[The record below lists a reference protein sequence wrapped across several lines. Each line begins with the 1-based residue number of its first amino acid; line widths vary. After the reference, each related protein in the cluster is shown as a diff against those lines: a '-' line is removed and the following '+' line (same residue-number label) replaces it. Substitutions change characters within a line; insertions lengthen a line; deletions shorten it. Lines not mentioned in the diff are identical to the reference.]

1 MSEGNITM
9 DLTEVNEE
17 VDEQPLVS
25 SPEEEEPEEVPEEE
39 PEEVPEEEPAVEE
52 PAVEEPAVEEP
63 AVEEPA
69 VEEPV
74 VSEEPVVEV
83 SEEVPEPEPAPEPL
97 PEVPEPVVEE
107 EPEPCLGDEIIVE
120 CGIHQGKTFTEVLP
134 LLYEH
139 YGNVDD
145 VKVWIGKAPINGN
158 DKLNALKYLD
168 IWISENQ

>member
-25 SPEEEEPEEVPEEE
+25 APEEEEPEEVPEEE
-39 PEEVPEEEPAVEE
+39 PEEVPEEEPVVSEE
-52 PAVEEPAVEEP
+52 PVVEQPEEEPDVE
-63 AVEEPA
+63 
-69 VEEPV
+69 EEPV
-74 VSEEPVVEV
+74 VSEEP
-83 SEEVPEPEPAPEPL
+83 EEVPEPE
-97 PEVPEPVVEE
+97 PEPVVEE

-145 VKVWIGKAPINGN
+145 VKVWIGKAPINV
-158 DKLNALKYLD
+158 NALKYLD

>member
-25 SPEEEEPEEVPEEE
+25 APEEEEPEEPEEQPVVEESEEVPEEVPEEPAVEE
-39 PEEVPEEEPAVEE
+39 PEEVPE
-52 PAVEEPAVEEP
+52 
-63 AVEEPA
+63 
-69 VEEPV
+69 
-74 VSEEPVVEV
+74 
-83 SEEVPEPEPAPEPL
+83 PEPEPEPEPL
-97 PEVPEPVVEE
+97 PEVSEPVVEEEPEPVVEE

-120 CGIHQGKTFTEVLP
+120 CGIHQGKTFTETLP

-168 IWISENQ
+168 IWMSENQ

>member
-25 SPEEEEPEEVPEEE
+25 APEEEEPEEPEEQPVVEESEEVPEEVPEEPAVEE
-39 PEEVPEEEPAVEE
+39 PEEVPE
-52 PAVEEPAVEEP
+52 
-63 AVEEPA
+63 
-69 VEEPV
+69 
-74 VSEEPVVEV
+74 
-83 SEEVPEPEPAPEPL
+83 PEPEPEPEPL
-97 PEVPEPVVEE
+97 PEVSEPVVEE

-120 CGIHQGKTFTEVLP
+120 CGIHQGKTFTETLP

-168 IWISENQ
+168 IWMSENQ

>member
-25 SPEEEEPEEVPEEE
+25 APEEEEPEEVPEEE
-39 PEEVPEEEPAVEE
+39 PEEVPEEEPVVSEE
-52 PAVEEPAVEEP
+52 PVVEQPEEEPDVE
-63 AVEEPA
+63 
-69 VEEPV
+69 EEPV
-74 VSEEPVVEV
+74 VSEEP
-83 SEEVPEPEPAPEPL
+83 EEVPEPE
-97 PEVPEPVVEE
+97 PEPVVEE

-158 DKLNALKYLD
+158 DTLNALKYLD

>member
-25 SPEEEEPEEVPEEE
+25 APEEEEPEEVPEESEEPVVEEPEEVPEEPVVEE
-39 PEEVPEEEPAVEE
+39 PEEVPEEEPVVEE
-52 PAVEEPAVEEP
+52 PAVE
-63 AVEEPA
+63 
-69 VEEPV
+69 EEPV
-74 VSEEPVVEV
+74 VSEEPVVEEP
-83 SEEVPEPEPAPEPL
+83 EEVPEPEPL
-97 PEVPEPVVEE
+97 PEVP

-134 LLYEH
+134 LLYGH
-139 YGNVDD
+139 YENADD

>member
-25 SPEEEEPEEVPEEE
+25 APEEEEPEEPEEVPEEE
-39 PEEVPEEEPAVEE
+39 PVVSEEPEEVPEEPEEVPEE
-52 PAVEEPAVEEP
+52 P
-63 AVEEPA
+63 
-69 VEEPV
+69 
-74 VSEEPVVEV
+74 
-83 SEEVPEPEPAPEPL
+83 EEVPEPEPLPEVSEPL
-97 PEVPEPVVEE
+97 PEVSEPVVEP

-120 CGIHQGKTFTEVLP
+120 CGIHQGKTFTEALP
-134 LLYEH
+134 LLYGH

-158 DKLNALKYLD
+158 DRLNALKYLD

>member
-25 SPEEEEPEEVPEEE
+25 APEEE
-39 PEEVPEEEPAVEE
+39 PEEVPEESEEVPEEE
-52 PAVEEPAVEEP
+52 PVVSEEP

-74 VSEEPVVEV
+74 VSEEP
-83 SEEVPEPEPAPEPL
+83 EEVPEPE
-97 PEVPEPVVEE
+97 PEPVVEE

-139 YGNVDD
+139 YENADD

-168 IWISENQ
+168 IWIPENQ

>member
-25 SPEEEEPEEVPEEE
+25 APEEEEPEEVPEEE
-39 PEEVPEEEPAVEE
+39 PEEVPEEEPVVSEE
-52 PAVEEPAVEEP
+52 PVVEQPEEEPDVE
-63 AVEEPA
+63 
-69 VEEPV
+69 EEPV
-74 VSEEPVVEV
+74 VSEEP
-83 SEEVPEPEPAPEPL
+83 EEVPEPE
-97 PEVPEPVVEE
+97 PEPVVEE

-134 LLYEH
+134 LLYGH
-139 YGNVDD
+139 YENADD
-145 VKVWIGKAPINGN
+145 VKVWVGKAPINGN

>member
-25 SPEEEEPEEVPEEE
+25 APEEEPEEQPVVEVPEEVPEEE
-39 PEEVPEEEPAVEE
+39 PEEVPEEEP
-52 PAVEEPAVEEP
+52 
-63 AVEEPA
+63 
-69 VEEPV
+69 V
-74 VSEEPVVEV
+74 VSEEP
-83 SEEVPEPEPAPEPL
+83 EEVPEPE
-97 PEVPEPVVEE
+97 PEPVVEE

-158 DKLNALKYLD
+158 DTLNALKYLD